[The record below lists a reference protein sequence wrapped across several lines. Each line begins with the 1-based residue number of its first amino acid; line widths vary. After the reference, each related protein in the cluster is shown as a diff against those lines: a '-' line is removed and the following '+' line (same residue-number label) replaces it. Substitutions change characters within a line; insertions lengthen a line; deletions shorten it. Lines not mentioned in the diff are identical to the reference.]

1 MPRFYVNIPLDLDLQ
16 VNMPEDTVRHINVLR
31 LRITDSIILFNG
43 DGNDY
48 LAEFIV
54 LEKRKIIVKIVTCQ
68 IVNNESSLQLTL
80 LMSIIASDKFDF
92 VLQKSVELG
101 VTNFIPIYTQNT
113 QRFKNDKLESR
124 IEHWQKII
132 IASSEQSG
140 RSLLMDLLRP
150 QDFAQIITTIDAESK
165 FILSPHHTGNAIDQQ
180 SSSIALLVGPEGGFT
195 LDEVILANQA
205 GFNSW
210 CLGKRI
216 LRAETAAIAGTSLLQ
231 AYFGDF

>member
-68 IVNNESSLQLTL
+68 IVNNESNLQLTL
-80 LMSIIASDKFDF
+80 LMSIIASDKFDL

-140 RSLLMDLLRP
+140 RSRLMDLSRP

-165 FILSPHHTGNAIDQQ
+165 FILSPHHAGNAIDQQ
-180 SSSIALLVGPEGGFT
+180 SSSVALLVGPEGGFT
-195 LDEVILANQA
+195 LEEVTLANQA